1 MKRLMIRKL
10 IVISQSESR
19 SLEVPFEKGLNI
31 ILGGNKTGKSSI
43 IKSIFTTLGC
53 ECKRVEA
60 DWKKLVST
68 YLLFFKYGERQFC
81 IVRQDKKFQIF
92 ENINNDFSCII
103 ETNAFHEY
111 SNCLMD
117 ILEIKMPCISKDGKQ
132 FNITPPLLFRFQYID
147 QDEGWSKIADS
158 FKNVAYIK
166 DWKANTNKYVCGYL
180 DDSYYALQAQKAEH
194 ILERDDKKKE
204 LNYNQNFV
212 SRITS
217 TLTRIEDIESVEDV
231 TTDIELLLA
240 KAEELRKLQFSYNAE
255 MTVLENDIYIN
266 QHKLHIVE
274 HNLIETKK
282 DIEYAM
288 TQEDELICPFCGTI
302 YSNRINEQLNITSDY
317 AHCENLIAELK
328 SSISV
333 ATKELEELKNKYN
346 DVSVEIQSIEQKVQ
360 NTQELL
366 SYSSFYKSKGQFEIY
381 ESCKRQLDVLQGEIN
396 SCVSKIAIT
405 DEKINEKKSKE
416 RSKDI
421 REDIERY
428 CRTLADAINVPKT
441 FIKLRD
447 FVQVIN
453 RTGSETPRLVY
464 MYQSALYLYNLERAY
479 SPFNF
484 YVVDTPNQQGQDTE
498 NLGSIFKS
506 LELFLS
512 DEGQV
517 IVGTERE
524 TGMEEKAS
532 NVIKLTGKRRCLNN
546 INYKKHIELLEKLQ
560 KTAISWVAD
569 NHNIQNEI

>member
-92 ENINNDFSCII
+92 ENINHDFSCII

-302 YSNRINEQLNITSDY
+302 YSNGINEQLNITSDY

>member
-302 YSNRINEQLNITSDY
+302 YSNGINEQLNITSDY

-464 MYQSALYLYNLERAY
+464 MYNLERAY

>member
-1 MKRLMIRKL
+1 M
-10 IVISQSESR
+10 
-19 SLEVPFEKGLNI
+19 
-31 ILGGNKTGKSSI
+31 
-43 IKSIFTTLGC
+43 
-53 ECKRVEA
+53 
-60 DWKKLVST
+60 
-68 YLLFFKYGERQFC
+68 
-81 IVRQDKKFQIF
+81 KKF
-92 ENINNDFSCII
+92 
-103 ETNAFHEY
+103 HV
-111 SNCLMD
+111 MR
-117 ILEIKMPCISKDGKQ
+117 GV
-132 FNITPPLLFRFQYID
+132 LL
-147 QDEGWSKIADS
+147 GVAIAAS
-158 FKNVAYIK
+158 SPTV
-166 DWKANTNKYVCGYL
+166 V
-180 DDSYYALQAQKAEH
+180 
-194 ILERDDKKKE
+194 
-204 LNYNQNFV
+204 
-212 SRITS
+212 
-217 TLTRIEDIESVEDV
+217 
-231 TTDIELLLA
+231 
-240 KAEELRKLQFSYNAE
+240 KAEETGL
-255 MTVLENDIYIN
+255 T
-266 QHKLHIVE
+266 
-274 HNLIETKK
+274 TKVS
-282 DIEYAM
+282 EWW
-288 TQEDELICPFCGTI
+288 DELT
-302 YSNRINEQLNITSDY
+302 TD
-317 AHCENLIAELK
+317 EN
-328 SSISV
+328 
-333 ATKELEELKNKYN
+333 KEKAKEKA
-346 DVSVEIQSIEQKVQ
+346 SEIWNGLVDFSRE
-360 NTQELL
+360 
-366 SYSSFYKSKGQFEIY
+366 
-381 ESCKRQLDVLQGEIN
+381 
-396 SCVSKIAIT
+396 A